1 MESEPRRPMNA
12 GFKVGLTGVLL
23 MACINLLVFL
33 LNGDSRGDFWVW
45 LFQLVVYY
53 VLGRLASA
61 RQAELQRHT
70 YEPGRGVSGAGIG
83 AALITSIGMW
93 IYIILRDVIR
103 SALGAVV
110 FFWPLLFCGWVIIDV
125 LLALGIGS
133 LAAYPI
139 AREHPPTEV

>member
-1 MESEPRRPMNA
+1 MEFEPRRPMNA
-12 GFKVGLTGVLL
+12 GFQVGLMGVLL
-23 MACINLLVFL
+23 MAFINLLVFF
-33 LNGDSRGDFWVW
+33 LNGDSRGDFLVW

-83 AALITSIGMW
+83 AALVTSIGMW
-93 IYIILRDVIR
+93 IYLILRDVFR
-103 SALGAVV
+103 SALDAVV
-110 FFWPLLFCGWVIIDV
+110 FLWPLLFCGWVITDV

-133 LAAYPI
+133 LAAHSI
-139 AREHPPTEV
+139 SREHPPMEV